1 MRLFGLNERYFLMP
15 YAPIFFMSQKRQT
28 VSLSNLLLIVA
39 TGFLTILLWQL
50 RSLFVTFMIAVV
62 LAAAIAPIVNAA
74 EKLRLPRWL
83 GVIVVYIS
91 LIAGLVGAGLIIG
104 PSVFEQIQLL
114 ASKLPI
120 YLDNL
125 RMTAEDLALRMG
137 VTQIETIEQFFDIQA
152 LTNWLFRSSQ
162 QLLVRS
168 FGFTRGI
175 LGGVVNLILAL
186 VISAYMVAGSQNLVQ
201 GLVKLFPKPWDERL
215 AAQVVPISRRMGGY
229 VQGRVLVSAILGF
242 VITLSLSLLG
252 LSEFALAL
260 GVIAGFT
267 NLIPFVGPIL
277 GAVPALI
284 VAIPQGGLTFVWVLL
299 SQGGLT
305 FVWVLLLFVIIQ
317 NLESYVLDPLLVGS
331 SVRVHPLYQLLAVL
345 GGTQVLGIIGA
356 VIVPPWVAGV
366 GVVLENLYLHP
377 KLLAEEKVTI
387 YELPINSDN
396 QQLSESDEREQAIG
410 NRQ

>member
-1 MRLFGLNERYFLMP
+1 MP
-15 YAPIFFMSQKRQT
+15 EKRQT
-28 VSLSNLLLIVA
+28 ISLSNLLLIVA
-39 TGFLTILLWQL
+39 TVFLSILMWQL

-74 EKLRLPRWL
+74 ERLRLPRWL

-91 LIAGLVGAGLIIG
+91 LIAGLIGAGLIIG
-104 PSVFEQIQLL
+104 PSVSEQIQRLG
-114 ASKLPI
+114 SKLPI

-125 RMTAEDLALRMG
+125 RTGAENLALRMG

-162 QLLVRS
+162 QFLVRS
-168 FGFTRGI
+168 FGLTRGI

-186 VISAYMVAGSQNLVQ
+186 VISGYMVAGSTNLVQ
-201 GLVKLFPKPWDERL
+201 GIVKLFPKPWDERL

-229 VQGRVLVSAILGF
+229 VQGRVLVSAILGS

-284 VAIPQGGLTFVWVLL
+284 VAIPQGGLTFL
-299 SQGGLT
+299 
-305 FVWVLLLFVIIQ
+305 WVLLLFVIIQ

-366 GVVLENLYLHP
+366 AVVLENLYLRP
-377 KLLAEEKVTI
+377 KLLAEEKAAI
-387 YELPINSDN
+387 YELPRTSDN
-396 QQLSESDEREQAIG
+396 QQI
-410 NRQ
+410 